1 MFSVSTQVRYA
12 LRALLY
18 IAEHSDESP
27 VPLTRIA
34 ENEDISKKYLEN
46 IFTLLKRGGLV
57 VSIRGPVGG
66 YSLAVA
72 PENLRLYDIVF
83 AVDGRPR
90 VVDCV
95 DDPEACAR
103 RATCESWSV
112 WDDFQGEMD
121 NFLKSRTLE
130 SILADEKNEVKT

>member
-27 VPLTRIA
+27 VPLNQIA

-57 VSIRGPVGG
+57 GSSRGPVGG
-66 YSLAVA
+66 YSLAVS
-72 PENLRLYDIVF
+72 PENLRLYDIVL

-103 RATCESWSV
+103 RAICESWSV
-112 WDDFQGEMD
+112 WDEFQGEMD

-130 SILADEKNEVKT
+130 SILADKKNEVKT

>member
-18 IAEHSDESP
+18 IAEHRDESP
-27 VPLTRIA
+27 VPLTQIA
-34 ENEDISKKYLEN
+34 EEEEISKKYLEN

-57 VSIRGPVGG
+57 VSSRGPVGG
-66 YSLAVA
+66 YSLAIT
-72 PENLRLYDIVF
+72 PENLRLYDIVL

-90 VVDCV
+90 LVDCV

-103 RATCESWSV
+103 QATCDSRSV

-130 SILADEKNEVKT
+130 SILSNENNEVKT

>member
-18 IAEHSDESP
+18 IAGHREESP
-27 VPLTRIA
+27 VPLTQIA
-34 ENEDISKKYLEN
+34 EEEEISKKYLEN

-57 VSIRGPVGG
+57 VSSRGPVGG
-66 YSLAVA
+66 YSLALS
-72 PENLRLYDIVF
+72 PGNLRLYDIVL

-90 VVDCV
+90 IVDCV
-95 DDPEACAR
+95 DDPDACAR
-103 RATCESWSV
+103 RSTCGTRSV
-112 WDDFQGEMD
+112 WDDFQNEMD

-130 SILADEKNEVKT
+130 SILTKEKNEVQT

>member
-18 IAEHSDESP
+18 IADHQEESP
-27 VPLTRIA
+27 VPLNQIA
-34 ENEDISKKYLEN
+34 EDEEISKKYLEN

-57 VSIRGPVGG
+57 VSSRGPVGG
-66 YSLAVA
+66 YSLAIS
-72 PENLRLYDIVF
+72 PKNLRLYDIVL

-103 RATCESWSV
+103 RTACDSRAV
-112 WDDFQGEMD
+112 WEDLQRGMD
-121 NFLKSRTLE
+121 EFLKSRTLE
-130 SILADEKNEVKT
+130 SILAVEKNEVKT